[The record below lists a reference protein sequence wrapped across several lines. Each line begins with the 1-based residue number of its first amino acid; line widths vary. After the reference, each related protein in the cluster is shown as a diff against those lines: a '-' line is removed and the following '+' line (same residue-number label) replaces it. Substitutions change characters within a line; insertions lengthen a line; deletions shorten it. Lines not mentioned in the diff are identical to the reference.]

1 MSENG
6 QKMAKNVFPPP
17 SGGRR
22 TRKLVE
28 IHNKLQVKTVKCIK
42 GLNHKVEQHFPAIL
56 AAILIYNLQTSC
68 EG

>member
-28 IHNKLQVKTVKCIK
+28 VHNKLQVKTVKCIK